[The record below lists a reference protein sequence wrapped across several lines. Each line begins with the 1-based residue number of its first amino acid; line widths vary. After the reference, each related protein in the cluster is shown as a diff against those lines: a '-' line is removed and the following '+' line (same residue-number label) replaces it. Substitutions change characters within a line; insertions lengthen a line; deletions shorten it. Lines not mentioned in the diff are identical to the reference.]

1 MGFFDLFKK
10 KNAPAQTQGEPV
22 SAQGEIISPRELL
35 IHEMAEFMISHI
47 EEKFKDKLIQKMFFE
62 FGNYYSSE
70 HNNEPYCDFRAVV
83 ASKDEVERVVE
94 KYVQQGETR
103 EDAVAISD
111 SSGEYDTHDW
121 QNHVFFQFPE
131 AKYGIEWGDM
141 VECAEEAARRI
152 KMHDF
157 SFPKTPDFTINDE
170 VYLYN

>member
-1 MGFFDLFKK
+1 MLFLKK
-10 KNAPAQTQGEPV
+10 GEK
-22 SAQGEIISPRELL
+22 ISPKEKLTND
-35 IHEMAEFMISHI
+35 MVEFMISHI
-47 EEKFKDKLIQKMFFE
+47 EEKFKDKLIQKVFFE
-62 FGNYYSSE
+62 FGNYYSGDR
-70 HNNEPYCDFRAVV
+70 EPYCDFHAVV

-111 SSGEYDTHDW
+111 SSGEYDTQDW
-121 QNHVFFQFPE
+121 QNHVFFEFPE

-141 VECAEEAARRI
+141 VDCAEEAARRI